1 MKEQEN
7 FPKEELNEI
16 MASNLSDTEFKVM
29 LIWMLNIKKKD
40 IETMKNN
47 QAERK
52 NNIPAKKN
60 TLKRIIS
67 MMKQRTESAN

>member
-1 MKEQEN
+1 ME
-7 FPKEELNEI
+7 
-16 MASNLSDTEFKVM
+16 ASNLSDTEFKVM